1 MLLLGMTWAA
11 EKEETEGESDNVL
24 LIREMGVGLKGPI
37 GTEEGG
43 AVCSLSKIMRLR
55 SAFLHWDPPSP
66 ALT

>member
-37 GTEEGG
+37 GTKEGG
-43 AVCSLSKIMRLR
+43 AGLLD
-55 SAFLHWDPPSP
+55 A
-66 ALT
+66 A